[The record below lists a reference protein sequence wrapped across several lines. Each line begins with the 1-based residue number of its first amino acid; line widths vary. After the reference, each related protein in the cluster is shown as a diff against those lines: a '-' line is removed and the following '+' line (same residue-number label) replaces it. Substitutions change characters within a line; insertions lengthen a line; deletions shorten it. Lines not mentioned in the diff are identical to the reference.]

1 MPHRIGRRP
10 SPRPPGTTG
19 MVAPVRE
26 PNVFEPLPIHRSAPS
41 RHCRPL
47 PPSFEIPWKASEPRH
62 PVSQA
67 ECDPTRCRL
76 PVDLDNRRAPT
87 GRHQNRRQKPQLP
100 RGPQRAPYR
109 PRRLNR
115 LPAVTRLTP
124 RTPSLAWR
132 LARWLPT
139 PRIAPPLPRGER
151 AGVRGEGR
159 RVGSTPTSPHRAQHT
174 SGAAKRQQMRTSPN
188 RPTKT
193 TPTGRTQTI
202 QAPRKRLNPKRSS
215 DS

>member
-139 PRIAPPLPRGER
+139 PPVWQGRNHAQEPLTTPYPSPSPP
-151 AGVRGEGR
+151 RGEGR
-159 RVGSTPTSPHRAQHT
+159 GEGRG
-174 SGAAKRQQMRTSPN
+174 AKRGEHPHLASSSTAHLR
-188 RPTKT
+188 R
-193 TPTGRTQTI
+193 RE
-202 QAPRKRLNPKRSS
+202 APANANEP
-215 DS
+215 